1 MWEFG
6 KWLEVYQEA
15 AGEGDRFG
23 HRAGDEEEMSRIT
36 RGGQLAL
43 ANGQ

>member
-15 AGEGDRFG
+15 AGEGDRVG
-23 HRAGDEEEMSRIT
+23 RWAGYEEEVSRESH
-36 RGGQLAL
+36 
-43 ANGQ
+43 